1 MSTQS
6 VSFETVQEDVLGH
19 PMTVFR
25 DRHRSL
31 RALLDA
37 SLAFGER
44 DYLVEGDR
52 RISFAEHHAA
62 VGPVATWLA
71 QQGVG
76 KGDRVAILGR
86 NSIEWVV
93 TFWATVSL
101 GAIAVGLN
109 AWWSREELDFGIADS
124 EPKLLVDDMSVIRP
138 LVDPDQSPH
147 VGHRRPLSGDWS
159 GVPDVE
165 VAEDDPAVIIYTS
178 GTTGHAKGAT
188 HSHRNL
194 VGLVQAQQ
202 AVAASRIPP
211 GLTLPPARILST
223 TPLFHVS
230 GLHSGVVAAL
240 SAGSTVIWQP
250 GRFDPDATL
259 ATIEREQV
267 TSWTS
272 VPTTVWR
279 VVHHP
284 RVGDYDTSTLRHIGG
299 GGASWSP
306 ALREKMREV
315 FGEQLAYG
323 IGYGLTESNGLAT
336 STSYVELLQHPE
348 TVGRPAPTVEIKVVD
363 PDGVVCPEGETGE
376 ICIRGP
382 LNMLGYWR
390 NEPATRAMIDD
401 ERWLHS
407 GDLGAMR
414 DGLLYLTTRRTDLI
428 LRGGENVYPVE
439 IENCLEHHPGVAEAA
454 VVGVPDDELG
464 QQVCAVVVP
473 LPGTALDEAELAA
486 HVKERLAYFKVP
498 SRWVVRDEPLP
509 RNASGKVLRAQVLST
524 LEESS

>member
-1 MSTQS
+1 
-6 VSFETVQEDVLGH
+6 
-19 PMTVFR
+19 
-25 DRHRSL
+25 
-31 RALLDA
+31 
-37 SLAFGER
+37 
-44 DYLVEGDR
+44 
-52 RISFAEHHAA
+52 
-62 VGPVATWLA
+62 
-71 QQGVG
+71 VG
-76 KGDRVAILGR
+76 KADRVAILGR

-109 AWWSREELDFGIADS
+109 AWWSKEELAFGIADC
-124 EPKLLVDDMSVIRP
+124 EPKVLVDDMSLIRP
-138 LVDPDQSPH
+138 LVEATD
-147 VGHRRPLSGDWS
+147 VV
-159 GVPDVE
+159 GVPEVD

-178 GTTGHAKGAT
+178 GTTGRAKGAT
-188 HSHRNL
+188 HSHRNM

-211 GLTLPPARILST
+211 GVTLPPARILST
-223 TPLFHVS
+223 TPLFHVA

-240 SAGSTVIWQP
+240 GAGATVIWQP

-259 ATIEREQV
+259 ATIERERV
-267 TSWTS
+267 SSWTS

-284 RVGDYDTSTLRHIGG
+284 RVVDYDTSTLRHIGG

-306 ALREKMREV
+306 ALQDKMREV

-323 IGYGLTESNGLAT
+323 IGYGLTESTGLAT
-336 STSYVELLQHPE
+336 STSYLELREHPE
-348 TVGRPAPTVEIKVVD
+348 TVGRPAPTVEVKVLAD
-363 PDGVVCPEGETGE
+363 TGE

-382 LNMLGYWR
+382 LIMLGYWR
-390 NEPATRAMIDD
+390 NEEATRAVIDD

-407 GDLGAMR
+407 GDLGELR

-439 IENCLEHHPGVAEAA
+439 IENCLEAHPAVAEAA
-454 VVGVPDDELG
+454 VVGIPDEELG

-473 LPGTALDEAELAA
+473 LPGSPLDDADLAA

-498 SRWVVRDEPLP
+498 SRWVVRDDPLP

>member
-1 MSTQS
+1 MTTTI
-6 VSFETVQEDVLGH
+6 SFDLAEEEVLGH
-19 PMTVFR
+19 RMTVFR
-25 DRHRSL
+25 NRHRSL
-31 RALLDA
+31 RSLLDA
-37 SLAFGER
+37 SLAFGDR
-44 DYLVEGDR
+44 DYLVDGDR
-52 RISFAEHHAA
+52 RISYAEHHAA
-62 VGPVATWLA
+62 AGRVAQWLA

-109 AWWSREELDFGIADS
+109 AGWSHEELDHGVADCD
-124 EPKLLVDDMSVIRP
+124 PKVLVDDMSVIRA
-138 LVDPDQSPH
+138 LVSTEEA
-147 VGHRRPLSGDWS
+147 VALS
-159 GVPDVE
+159 DVE
-165 VAEDDPAVIIYTS
+165 VKEDDPAVIIYTS
-178 GTTGHAKGAT
+178 GTTGRAKGAT

-194 VGLVQAQQ
+194 LGLVQAQK
-202 AVAASRIPP
+202 AVAASRIPA
-211 GLTLPPARILST
+211 GVTLPPSRILST
-223 TPLFHVS
+223 TPLFHVA

-240 SAGSTVIWQP
+240 GAGSTVIWQP

-259 ATIEREQV
+259 ATIARERV

-279 VVHHP
+279 VIHHP
-284 RVGDYDTSTLRHIGG
+284 RVVDYDTSTLVHIGG
-299 GGASWSP
+299 GGAAWSP
-306 ALREKMREV
+306 ALQDKMREA
-315 FGEQLAYG
+315 FGERLAYG
-323 IGYGLTESNGLAT
+323 IGYGLTESTGLAT
-336 STSYVELLQHPE
+336 STSYVELREHPE
-348 TVGRPAPTVEIKVVD
+348 TVGRPAPTVEVKVLPD
-363 PDGVVCPEGETGE
+363 PADGAQSATGE

-382 LNMLGYWR
+382 LIMLGYWR
-390 NEPATRAMIDD
+390 NEEATRAVIDE

-407 GDLGAMR
+407 GDLGEIR

-439 IENCLEHHPGVAEAA
+439 IENCLEAHPAVAEAA

-473 LPGTALDEAELAA
+473 LGGATVDEADLAA

-498 SRWVVRDEPLP
+498 SLWVVRSEPLP
-509 RNASGKVLRAQVLST
+509 RNASGKVLRAQVLSM